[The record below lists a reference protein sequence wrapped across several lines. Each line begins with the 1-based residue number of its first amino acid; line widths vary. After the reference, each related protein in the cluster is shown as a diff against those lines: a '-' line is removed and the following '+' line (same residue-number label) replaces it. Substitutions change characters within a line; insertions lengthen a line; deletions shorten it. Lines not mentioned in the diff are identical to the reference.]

1 MSARTRSSTRKQTL
15 QEPEESDK
23 SRGADSEAEQSFN
36 LEEKEQE
43 IWDEVRDEHYDI
55 IEQLPLTIHR
65 QLTLL
70 HQLDYQSRDYADN
83 LLPTIKNYI
92 QLRHQIARNEG
103 QPAPSAVT
111 DPSYSLQLVASPGG
125 ESTSTRNATPTS
137 RRIGSSPAATYAR
150 SSSVL
155 SPVPGQPKLR
165 PSPTSTR
172 ELLSHIG
179 WLNEEYLRTSREKV
193 NIAQTAQDSVHNFC
207 PLLLAHINFQQ
218 VDRHIRLLDQFI
230 KEQEASL
237 GPEPNAPVMLSMS
250 ELAVPKWSRPTRV
263 SMSPVPEE
271 LERPAPPPPVQPGAT
286 VLQDR
291 PGKRRPQKNRK
302 NKEKEKEKEEQNV
315 PFPLRIT
322 LPIFIDPNEPTWCY
336 CNRISFGEMIGCDDP
351 ECKYEWFHLECVG
364 LKEVPEDDEWYCQDC
379 TQRREAKSRRR

>member
-125 ESTSTRNATPTS
+125 
-137 RRIGSSPAATYAR
+137 SSPAATYAR

-193 NIAQTAQDSVHNFC
+193 NIAQTAQDS
-207 PLLLAHINFQQ
+207 